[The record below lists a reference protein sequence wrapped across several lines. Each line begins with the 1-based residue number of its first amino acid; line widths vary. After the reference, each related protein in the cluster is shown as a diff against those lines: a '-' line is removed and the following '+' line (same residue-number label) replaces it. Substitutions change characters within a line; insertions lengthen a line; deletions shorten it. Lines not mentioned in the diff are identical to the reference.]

1 MSGHSKWAGI
11 KHKKAIVDAQKG
23 KTFSKLIRELT
34 VAARHG
40 GDPESNPRLRLV
52 MAKAR
57 EANMAK
63 DKVEQAVKRGTGEIP
78 GVHYEDIQY
87 EGYGPGG
94 VAILADALT
103 DNKNRTS
110 SEIRSLFA
118 NHGGNMAGAGS
129 VAWLF
134 HKKGYLIVPSSGVSE
149 ERLIELALEAGADDV
164 AAEAAHFAVTT
175 PLPEFE
181 RVKLALTQG
190 RIAWE
195 SADVTMMPSSTVK
208 VDGAKAKPLLELVEA
223 LEEHED
229 VQNVYANFDI
239 PDEILNNVMGNEE
252 R

>member
-23 KTFSKLIRELT
+23 KTFGKLIREVT
-34 VAARHG
+34 VAARQG
-40 GDPESNPRLRLV
+40 GDPDANPRLRLA

-57 EANMAK
+57 DANMAK
-63 DKVEQAVKRGTGEIP
+63 DKVEQAIKRGTGEIP
-78 GVHYEDIQY
+78 GVHYEEIQY

-94 VAILADALT
+94 VAILADTLT

-134 HKKGYLIVPSSGVSE
+134 HKKGFILIKQAGVSE
-149 ERLIELALEAGADDV
+149 ERLIEIALEAGAEDVTSEDDN
-164 AAEAAHFAVTT
+164 FAVTT
-175 PLPEFE
+175 PLQEFD
-181 RVKLALTQG
+181 RVKAALTQD

-195 SADVTMMPSSTVK
+195 SADLTMIPSTTVK
-208 VDGAKAKPLLELVEA
+208 VDGAKAKHVLELVEI
-223 LEEHED
+223 LEQHDD
-229 VQNVYANFDI
+229 VQNVHANFDI
-239 PDEILNNVMGNEE
+239 PDEILSTMT
-252 R
+252 